1 MQERHIVVQRT
12 ARYYVLG
19 EPGARE
25 LWLVLHGYSQLA
37 QRFMRRFRSIVTP
50 DRCIVAP
57 EALNRYYS
65 EHAPGFHTPDARIGA
80 TWMTKE
86 DRDAEIADYIA
97 YLDRLHAQLLT
108 EWATPPART
117 VLLGFS
123 QGVATAAR
131 WAAHRRG
138 GVDDVIFWGGYLPPD
153 LPLEAGLFG
162 AARVRFVYGRHDG
175 YTPPERVRAHSETLT
190 AAGVAHEVVWFDG
203 GHDIDAAA
211 LQGLAEPPA

>member
-12 ARYYVLG
+12 ARYYVQG
-19 EPGARE
+19 EASARE
-25 LWLVLHGYSQLA
+25 LWIALHGYSQLA
-37 QRFMRRFRSIVTP
+37 KRFLRRFQALATP

-65 EHAPGFHTPDARIGA
+65 EYAPGFHAPDARIGA

-86 DRDAEIADYIA
+86 DRAAEIADYVA
-97 YLDRLHAQLLT
+97 YLDALHAQLLA
-108 EWATPPART
+108 ERAEPPART

-131 WAAHRRG
+131 WAAHAHARL
-138 GVDDVIFWGGYLPPD
+138 DDVILWGGYLPPD
-153 LPLEAGLFG
+153 LPLEPQLFG

-175 YTPPERVRAHSETLT
+175 YTPPDRVQPHSAALT

-203 GHDIDAAA
+203 GHDIDAATLRA
-211 LQGLAEPPA
+211 LAGPPA

>member
-12 ARYYVLG
+12 ARYYVRG

-25 LWLVLHGYSQLA
+25 LWIVLHGYSQLA
-37 QRFMRRFRSIVTP
+37 RRFMRRFHSIDTP

-65 EHAPGFHTPDARIGA
+65 EHAPGFHTPDARICA

-86 DRDAEIADYIA
+86 DRDVEINDYIA
-97 YLDRLHAQLLT
+97 YLDQLHTQLLA
-108 EWATPPART
+108 EWPTPPART

-131 WAAHRRG
+131 WGAHSPGR
-138 GVDDVIFWGGYLPPD
+138 VDDILFWGGYLPPD
-153 LPLEAGLFG
+153 LVRAAGLFG
-162 AARVRFVYGRHDG
+162 SARVRFVYGRRDG
-175 YTPPERVRAHSETLT
+175 YTPPERVQPHSDALT

-203 GHDIDAAA
+203 GHDIDAAT
-211 LQGLAEPPA
+211 LERLAEAVA

>member
-1 MQERHIVVQRT
+1 MHERHIVVQRT

-25 LWLVLHGYSQLA
+25 LWIVLHGYSQLA
-37 QRFMRRFRSIVTP
+37 RRFMRRFRSLATP

-65 EHAPGFHTPDARIGA
+65 EYAPGFHTPDARIGA

-86 DRDAEIADYIA
+86 DRAVEIADYLA
-97 YLDRLHAQLLT
+97 YLDTLHTQLLA
-108 EWATPPART
+108 EWAAPPARV

-138 GVDDVIFWGGYLPPD
+138 RVDDVILWGGYLPPD
-153 LPLEAGLFG
+153 LPTEAGLFG
-162 AARVRFVYGRHDG
+162 DARVRFVYGRHDG
-175 YTPPERVRAHSETLT
+175 YTPPDRVQPHSDALT

-203 GHDIDAAA
+203 GHDIDAAT
-211 LQGLAEPPA
+211 LERLAEAVA